1 MTSLSK
7 RAVAAAVLSGF
18 HESHDGAVKFPAD
31 ATTVLTRRRWF
42 TVAGVFIC
50 FKNSSYVEIPREC
63 RLETLASIGDD
74 FEAVVEVM
82 FRRRRGRGLTGT
94 EAMRNGPLR
103 WRIKIRPLKSGIFDQ
118 NILAKAKNTDSLC
131 FLSQ

>member
-1 MTSLSK
+1 MTSLIN

-31 ATTVLTRRRWF
+31 DTTVLTLRRWLKD
-42 TVAGVFIC
+42 AGFLIC
-50 FKNSSYVEIPREC
+50 LKDSLYVKIPRKC

-82 FRRRRGRGLTGT
+82 FRRRRGSGFTGT

-103 WRIKIRPLKSGIFDQ
+103 WRIKIRPLESGIFDQ